1 MPKHRKNSEEKKK
14 KKAVATEDEVTSHS
28 GGGKIRPSTQPVS
41 NPTIS
46 NEASLSVTAGYVH

>member
-1 MPKHRKNSEEKKK
+1 MPKHRKNSEEKK

-41 NPTIS
+41 IS